1 MHVLRTGW
9 PQRLAG
15 ASLLVLANKQDLPGS
30 LSMPEIAQVLGLADL
45 EGTRHW
51 QIQACS
57 AVTGGGLVDG
67 IGWIVGDVASRIF
80 VLD

>member
-1 MHVLRTGW
+1 
-9 PQRLAG
+9 
-15 ASLLVLANKQDLPGS
+15 VLANKQDLPGA
-30 LSMPEIAQVLGLADL
+30 LSMPEIAEFLELDALCGSGSGGGGGSGGGSGLA
-45 EGTRHW
+45 RHW

-80 VLD
+80 VLE